1 MPDLLT
7 AQEERTL
14 LAAAQAGDQSARDEL
29 VERNLKLVKSISCK
43 FKSDCLDA
51 DDLYMEGCIGLIR
64 AIEKWNPN
72 RGTRFSTYA
81 THWIKQAIRRG
92 IEQQSRMIRLPAHVW
107 ERVRGTELAPEQQ
120 APLSLDQPSGR
131 GNRDS
136 SADMDTLADV
146 LKGGFDP
153 ADEYEPHVW
162 EDQMTALRRALP
174 LLPTR
179 DQQLIDWY
187 YGLSGETPK
196 PFSQIA
202 PRLGITRQGVEQRLK
217 RALWQL
223 RKVTNEPTDRD
234 PRPDDD

>member
-1 MPDLLT
+1 MADLLT

-92 IEQQSRMIRLPAHVW
+92 IEQQSRMIRLPAYVW

-120 APLSLDQPSGR
+120 APLSLGSTERTGEPRLLGR
-131 GNRDS
+131 YGHPGRC
-136 SADMDTLADV
+136 V
-146 LKGGFDP
+146 EGGLRP
-153 ADEYEPHVW
+153 RRRIRAARLGGSE
-162 EDQMTALRRALP
+162 MTALRRALP
-174 LLPTR
+174 SALRAGPTTDRLVLRALRRDAAALLANSPPVGYHPPGGRTAP
-179 DQQLIDWY
+179 QA
-187 YGLSGETPK
+187 GAMATPK
-196 PFSQIA
+196 
-202 PRLGITRQGVEQRLK
+202 GYE
-217 RALWQL
+217 
-223 RKVTNEPTDRD
+223 
-234 PRPDDD
+234 